1 MRTQSVSSGP
11 GHQQPASIA
20 GHRARAGP
28 GRRPRVD
35 WERRLEHAIR
45 HLRSAWDLQ
54 DNSLCRIAAVKD
66 RAAHRYRG
74 RPGAEALALR
84 DLVEEAIALAA
95 DLLPPSQRM
104 FLCRWVAT
112 GNIAAVAREMG
123 KDRSHL
129 SRDYRPRVVMVVTD
143 VFMSLTGNGDRR
155 ARNARQVR
163 ARRAR

>member
-1 MRTQSVSSGP
+1 M
-11 GHQQPASIA
+11 
-20 GHRARAGP
+20 
-28 GRRPRVD
+28 
-35 WERRLEHAIR
+35 EHAIR

-54 DNSLCRIAAVKD
+54 ENSLCRIAAVQD
-66 RAAHRYRG
+66 RASHAYRG
-74 RPGAEALALR
+74 RPGAEAMALR
-84 DLVEEAIALAA
+84 DLVEEAVRLAS
-95 DLLPPSQRM
+95 DLLAPPHET
-104 FLCRWVAT
+104 FLRRWVAT

-155 ARNARQVR
+155 ARNVRQVQ